1 MAHMYKFICVTVK
14 INTKKKKL
22 VKKVKYLKVK
32 QNFKNKYM
40 NNKTGYKLSVAFI
53 V

>member
-14 INTKKKKL
+14 INTKKKKISEKSQ
-22 VKKVKYLKVK
+22 VFKSKK
-32 QNFKNKYM
+32 NFKNKYM